1 MFHPNLRFRFIKNQ
15 VAPRV
20 RLFFGSSRQQRRQQR
35 ILGNGWSLYV
45 FHFSQVYEFKIHV
58 ATNKIVSNTL
68 SKRIILIFFQICQQA
83 WKSNQL
89 SCSLTS
95 MVQLANSSCYS
106 SLRPP
111 LELLCSTTR
120 ASRSH
125 ALHIE
130 IMIRCWPTSHSTHF
144 SIHWHIT
151 NHQ

>member
-68 SKRIILIFFQICQQA
+68 SKRIILIFFSNLSTGMKVEPAVMQPHVDRATRQLIMLL
-83 WKSNQL
+83 KSPSPARTSLQHNACITL
-89 SCSLTS
+89 SRLAHRNHDQMLTYFPQYAFFYSLT
-95 MVQLANSSCYS
+95 
-106 SLRPP
+106 
-111 LELLCSTTR
+111 
-120 ASRSH
+120 H
-125 ALHIE
+125 
-130 IMIRCWPTSHSTHF
+130 
-144 SIHWHIT
+144 
-151 NHQ
+151 